1 MSKMLNTAQA
11 AIEWVTDTRQRA
23 ARLDDEAD
31 APVGTAHL
39 GHR

>member
-11 AIEWVTDTRQRA
+11 AIEWVSDTRQRS

-31 APVGTAHL
+31 ALLASS
-39 GHR
+39 R